1 MLKHISVISIITY
14 TPLETV
20 WASTA
25 VMRDVVELCE
35 LCVVIELCELCVFM
49 HAVEVICI
57 FMISQLSRW

>member
-25 VMRDVVELCE
+25 VMRDVE